1 MSPVFIELT
10 LLLLPMQSDLVRQN
24 EAWEARALAAPKVFQ
39 QAQASLA
46 ADKKRNF
53 EERFNRLTAAVAA
66 FSQEYNKTH
75 GLTWPQDKAEALK
88 KAIRDLEKAEPRL
101 GK

>member
-1 MSPVFIELT
+1 MSPVFIELC
-10 LLLLPMQSDLVRQN
+10 LLLLPMQSDSVRQN
-24 EAWEARALAAPKVFQ
+24 EIWEGQAIKAPKVFQ

-46 ADKKRNF
+46 ANKKRDF

-75 GLTWPQDKAEALK
+75 GLAWPQAKAEALK
-88 KAIRDLEKAEPRL
+88 KAIRDLEKSEPRL
-101 GK
+101 RK

>member
-1 MSPVFIELT
+1 MPPVFIELT

-24 EAWEARALAAPKVFQ
+24 EVWEAQVIAAPKVVQ

-46 ADKKRNF
+46 AGKKREF

-66 FSQEYNKTH
+66 FSQEYNRTH
-75 GLTWPQDKAEALK
+75 GLTWPQTRADALK
-88 KAIRDLEKAEPRL
+88 KAIRDLEKSEPRL
-101 GK
+101 RK